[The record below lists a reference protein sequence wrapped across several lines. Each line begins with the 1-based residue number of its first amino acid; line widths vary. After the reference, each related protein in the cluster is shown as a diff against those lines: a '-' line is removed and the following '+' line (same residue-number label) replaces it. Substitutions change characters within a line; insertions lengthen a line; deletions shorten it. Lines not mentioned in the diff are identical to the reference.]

1 MLVGTQLQRRCGFEF
16 ALGERAL
23 AVRRRGELD
32 AHCVGRSFGSSKLT
46 YEEDVW
52 MIDGVMRMVCN
63 CLVGVGL
70 RSRVVFCRLALG
82 GGVDAAF
89 TLVAMWGCYT
99 IFIARRWTEYFL
111 KRVKLN
117 VLQIYCRFKI
127 SRDLQ
132 VSGYQY
138 MSSWIQH
145 LTCYGNYMQKSY
157 TFRNATSR
165 GRRKLAQN
173 ICFLGLTSR
182 TL

>member
-70 RSRVVFCRLALG
+70 RSRVVFCRLTLG

-89 TLVAMWGCYT
+89 YY
-99 IFIARRWTEYFL
+99 ARR
-111 KRVKLN
+111 N
-117 VLQIYCRFKI
+117 VGLLHHFHRSQMDGVLFKK
-127 SRDLQ
+127 D
-132 VSGYQY
+132 
-138 MSSWIQH
+138 
-145 LTCYGNYMQKSY
+145 
-157 TFRNATSR
+157 
-165 GRRKLAQN
+165 
-173 ICFLGLTSR
+173 
-182 TL
+182 